1 MMEKKLMKNLAFSM
15 DVFYAKH
22 VEKCIFVLD
31 PNLHG
36 KMIAGR
42 QKGFSRALTHDSV
55 MITTGCRNAE

>member
-1 MMEKKLMKNLAFSM
+1 MKNLAFSM
-15 DVFYAKH
+15 NVICAKH

-42 QKGFSRALTHDSV
+42 QKGFSRALTHDPV
-55 MITTGCRNAE
+55 MITTGCRDA